1 HLPPEQEDTPM
12 IHRRAVHSL
21 GVRRAVAVALVATV
35 ALVGAA
41 CGGNRST
48 AKPPSSGPGTTAA
61 GSGSAA
67 SLIDTSK
74 CPAGGDTTG
83 VSGDT
88 ITIGTSVA
96 QSGTY
101 APFSAILDGEQAYI
115 DYTNANGGVTVAG
128 KQYKINLVAKDDA
141 YVASR
146 TVTNVNSLISDN
158 H

>member
-1 HLPPEQEDTPM
+1 MTDRRRVL
-12 IHRRAVHSL
+12 HRN
-21 GVRRAVAVALVATV
+21 GVRHALAITLVVAV

-48 AKPPSSGPGTTAA
+48 AKPAGTPGTTAP
-61 GSGSAA
+61 GGTTSPA

-74 CPAGGDTTG
+74 CPAGTDTTG

-115 DYTNANGGVTVAG
+115 DYTA
-128 KQYKINLVAKDDA
+128 KIGAMKATLDVKPYLVAF
-141 YVASR
+141 
-146 TVTNVNSLISDN
+146 
-158 H
+158 